1 MKQSGYRTAF
11 HIYLIFFLSLLG
23 TLIAVC
29 CLFAMLI
36 TAPKISMLPELD
48 LWTFF
53 TAGGL
58 GIFITLLGSIVPIIK
73 SRNMK
78 LIEEIKFEY

>member
-1 MKQSGYRTAF
+1 
-11 HIYLIFFLSLLG
+11 
-23 TLIAVC
+23 
-29 CLFAMLI
+29 
-36 TAPKISMLPELD
+36 MLPFCNAHYSTKNLYAAGTGFMD
-48 LWTFF
+48 VF